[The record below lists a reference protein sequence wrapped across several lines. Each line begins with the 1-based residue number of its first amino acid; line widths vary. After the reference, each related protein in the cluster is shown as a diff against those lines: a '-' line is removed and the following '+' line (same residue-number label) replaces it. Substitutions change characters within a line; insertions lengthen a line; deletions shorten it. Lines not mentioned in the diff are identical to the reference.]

1 MNNVFI
7 LGTGTMG
14 RGISQVFAQSGI
26 KVTVFSRNIE
36 KCIHLKESIK
46 KVLLEKVKKTE
57 LEVLEILSNIEITSD
72 LKAAKN
78 SDLVIEAL
86 VENIEIKKEY
96 FQKLNSIV
104 SSSTILCTNTSAL
117 SVTEIASVATNSENV
132 IGLHFFNPAPV
143 MNLVEVIKGIGTSD
157 ETTFKIVELVKR
169 LNKEVVVVDE
179 TPGFIVNRILVPMI
193 NEGIMVLEAGIAKKE
208 DIDKAMKLGAGHP
221 LGPLELSDLIGND
234 VVLKIMETL
243 FKETGDSKYRPSYLL
258 KKYVLAGKLGRKTS
272 EGFYKY

>member
-1 MNNVFI
+1 MNNIFI

-14 RGISQVFAQSGI
+14 RGISQVFAQNGL

-57 LEVLEILSNIEITSD
+57 LEVLEILSNIKITSD
-72 LKAAKN
+72 LKDAKN

-86 VENIEIKKEY
+86 VENLEIKKEY

-104 SSSTILCTNTSAL
+104 SQNTIFATNTSAL
-117 SVTEIASVATNSENV
+117 SITEIATAVIKSENV

-143 MNLVEVIKGIGTSD
+143 MNLVEIVKGITTSD
-157 ETTFKIVELVKR
+157 ETTFKIAELVKR
-169 LNKEVVVVDE
+169 LNKEVIIVDE
-179 TPGFIVNRILVPMI
+179 TPGFVVNRILIPMI
-193 NEGIMVLEAGIAKKE
+193 NEGILVLEGGIAKKE
-208 DIDKAMKLGAGHP
+208 EIDKAMKLGAGHP
-221 LGPLELSDLIGND
+221 LGPLELADLIGND
-234 VVLKIMETL
+234 IVLKIMETL
-243 FKETGDSKYRPSYLL
+243 FRETGDSKYRPSYLL